1 MKKLILSALITLML
15 FLSTSVI
22 YKDDT
27 ELEIIEV
34 KAIPVEEVEVVEI
47 LPTPTPQPTP
57 DPIEVAL
64 QDVERRM
71 SNIETIEDE
80 MEWFIAYKEIIND
93 YEGILDSP
101 ESIYDVFS
109 EEELDLLFR
118 VVQAEVGDEWDF
130 IHKTNVANVIFNRL
144 YSEEDDFSKQDTLSK
159 VLVARQFST
168 ISSGRY
174 KQVEISELTIL
185 ACEYAFMIQDTTDG
199 CIAFRSDKNAP
210 NIWNGW
216 TRMYH
221 DGAHWLYK
229 KLEKGE

>member
-15 FLSTSVI
+15 FLSSVI
-22 YKDDT
+22 RKDDT
-27 ELEIIEV
+27 ELEIVEV
-34 KAIPVEEVEVVEI
+34 KAIPVEEEVEVI
-47 LPTPTPQPTP
+47 PTPTPQPTP

-64 QDVERRM
+64 QDVEQRTYE
-71 SNIETIEDE
+71 IEKIEDE
-80 MEWFIAYKEIIND
+80 MEWFIAYKEIVND
-93 YEGILDSP
+93 YYGVLDSP

-144 YSEEDDFSKQDTLSK
+144 YSEEDDFAKQDTLSK
-159 VLVARQFST
+159 VLVERQFST
-168 ISSGRY
+168 ISNGRY
-174 KQVEISELTIL
+174 KQVEVSELTIL

-210 NIWNGW
+210 KIWNGW

-229 KLEKGE
+229 KLEEGE

>member
-1 MKKLILSALITLML
+1 MKKIILSALIIFVL
-15 FLSTSVI
+15 FLRITLG
-22 YKDDT
+22 KNDT

-34 KAIPVEEVEVVEI
+34 KAIPIEEVEVVEI
-47 LPTPTPQPTP
+47 IPTPTPQPTP

-64 QDVERRM
+64 QDVEQRM
-71 SNIETIEDE
+71 YEIGKIEDE
-80 MEWFIAYKEIIND
+80 MEWFISYKEIIND

-144 YSEEDDFSKQDTLSK
+144 YSEEDDFAKQDTLSK
-159 VLVARQFST
+159 VLVERQFST

-174 KQVEISELTIL
+174 KRVKISELTIL
-185 ACEYAFMIQDTTDG
+185 ACEYAFMIQDTTGG

-210 NIWNGW
+210 EIWNGW

-229 KLEKGE
+229 KLEEGE

>member
-15 FLSTSVI
+15 FLSSVI

-27 ELEIIEV
+27 ELESIEV

-64 QDVERRM
+64 QDAESRM
-71 SNIETIEDE
+71 SEIEMIEDK

-93 YEGILDSP
+93 YYGVLDSP

-144 YSEEDDFSKQDTLSK
+144 YSEEDDFAKQDTLSK
-159 VLVARQFST
+159 VLVAKQFST

-174 KQVEISELTIL
+174 KQVEVSELTIL
-185 ACEYAFMIQDTTDG
+185 ACEYAFMIEDTTDG
-199 CIAFRSDKNAP
+199 CIAFRSDKKAP
-210 NIWNGW
+210 DKWNKW
-216 TRMYH
+216 IKVYF
-221 DGAHWLYK
+221 DGAHYFYK
-229 KLEKGE
+229 

>member
-15 FLSTSVI
+15 FLSSVI
-22 YKDDT
+22 HKDDT
-27 ELEIIEV
+27 ELEVVEV
-34 KAIPVEEVEVVEI
+34 KAIPVEEEVEVI
-47 LPTPTPQPTP
+47 PTPTPQPTPQPTP

-64 QDVERRM
+64 QDVEQRM
-71 SNIETIEDE
+71 VKLESVKDE
-80 MEWFIAYKEIIND
+80 LEWFIGYKEIIND

-144 YSEEDDFSKQDTLSK
+144 YSEEDDFAKQDTLSK
-159 VLVARQFST
+159 VLVERQFST

-185 ACEYAFMIQDTTDG
+185 ACEYAFMIQDTTNG

-210 NIWNGW
+210 KIWNGW

-229 KLEKGE
+229 